1 MSELTLQPIGYIRTG
16 KQVKFQALHQPS
28 EQQPEHNLLELLPDQ
43 NYEQALRDLAGFSRV
58 WLVWWFHRN
67 TTWRTQ
73 VIPPRGPAQSRGVF
87 ATRSPHRP
95 NPIGLTPVQLIA
107 IEGRTL
113 ILGECDLVDGT
124 PVFDLKPYVPAYDS
138 FPDERAGWIDAV
150 DALCDTVE
158 QRFGGVDILVN
169 NAGRSIRRSLAESL
183 DRWHD
188 VERTMTLNYY
198 SPLRLIRGLAP
209 GMIERGD
216 GHIINV
222 ATWGVLTEA
231 PPLFGVYNASKAA
244 LSAVSRVIETEW
256 ARKGV
261 HSTTLYYPLV
271 ATPMIAPT
279 KAYDGVP
286 ALSPQEAGRW
296 MIDAAVHRPVRI
308 APRFGM
314 GARALDVVAPRALN
328 RLLRQQRMQP

>member
-1 MSELTLQPIGYIRTG
+1 MSGRTRIPLRGKRVLITGSSSGIGEAG
-16 KQVKFQALHQPS
+16 A
-28 EQQPEHNLLELLPDQ
+28 EQFAARGAEVILVARRAELLDAVAARIAESGGIATAIPCD
-43 NYEQALRDLAGFSRV
+43 LSDLA
-58 WLVWWFHRN
+58 
-67 TTWRTQ
+67 
-73 VIPPRGPAQSRGVF
+73 
-87 ATRSPHRP
+87 
-95 NPIGLTPVQLIA
+95 
-107 IEGRTL
+107 
-113 ILGECDLVDGT
+113 
-124 PVFDLKPYVPAYDS
+124 
-138 FPDERAGWIDAV
+138 AV

-169 NAGRSIRRSLAESL
+169 NAGRSIRRPLAESL

-231 PPLFGVYNASKAA
+231 PPLFGVYNASMAA
-244 LSAVSRVIETEW
+244 LSAVSRVIGTEW
-256 ARKGV
+256 ARSGV

-271 ATPMIAPT
+271 ATPMISPT

-308 APRFGM
+308 APRFGV
-314 GARALDVVAPRALN
+314 GARALDIVAPSALN
-328 RLLRQQRMQP
+328 RLLRQQRVQP

>member
-1 MSELTLQPIGYIRTG
+1 VARR
-16 KQVKFQALHQPS
+16 AD
-28 EQQPEHNLLELLPDQ
+28 LLDAVAARIAE
-43 NYEQALRDLAGFSRV
+43 NGGTATA
-58 WLVWWFHRN
+58 
-67 TTWRTQ
+67 
-73 VIPPRGPAQSRGVF
+73 IP
-87 ATRSPHRP
+87 
-95 NPIGLTPVQLIA
+95 
-107 IEGRTL
+107 
-113 ILGECDLVDGT
+113 CDLS
-124 PVFDLKPYVPAYDS
+124 DL
-138 FPDERAGWIDAV
+138 DAV

-314 GARALDVVAPRALN
+314 GARALDTVAPRALN
-328 RLLRQQRMQP
+328 RLLKQQRMQP

>member
-1 MSELTLQPIGYIRTG
+1 MTLRRKLTEAIT
-16 KQVKFQALHQPS
+16 
-28 EQQPEHNLLELLPDQ
+28 
-43 NYEQALRDLAGFSRV
+43 LAGMRPPLSVSSRTRIPLRGKRV
-58 WLVWWFHRN
+58 LITGSSSGIGEAGAEQFAAEGAEVILVARRADLLDAVAARI
-67 TTWRTQ
+67 TA
-73 VIPPRGPAQSRGVF
+73 RGGT
-87 ATRSPHRP
+87 ATA
-95 NPIGLTPVQLIA
+95 IA
-107 IEGRTL
+107 
-113 ILGECDLVDGT
+113 CDLS
-124 PVFDLKPYVPAYDS
+124 DL
-138 FPDERAGWIDAV
+138 DAV

-296 MIDAAVHRPVRI
+296 MIDAAMHRPVRI
-308 APRFGM
+308 APRFGV

-328 RLLRQQRMQP
+328 RLLKQQRMQP